1 MKFCV
6 NSREMARAIAPAVEV
21 ATKNCIKEFEY
32 ESLVTLKVEDKKIII
47 SSYGGTASVISSISD
62 SNFGSIN
69 YKCEKEGTITVKALD
84 LNDALT
90 TMEPGDVEVNL
101 KKSELIVTLL
111 SDKSSKRSMA
121 TNDKTVAPPNIGTKS
136 KQSVEI
142 KKEVFLAGLNDVFF
156 APAKEE
162 KMLTYMCMLMET
174 FIKDG
179 EQEARFSAGSGGRFA
194 IKSIRG
200 KKIYKSDEKTH
211 IIFPKNNLSNIK
223 NIVSSLEG
231 TSLLDNGMIE
241 ISTVEQD
248 SSKNIPEQI
257 VLKSNGITLS
267 LFGSESF
274 TKYPELT
281 NIIEHRYP
289 NRIHSDLHGW
299 AFAVGGVNMSRRG
312 HASNIHNTKVVFEE
326 EELRFMVTPQTAH
339 ACTTP
344 VYIGDDKDCVATG
357 EDIWFKC
364 NSEYLTEM
372 IGRAGKQGQVQFNF
386 ESQQILDDIPEDKPK
401 QMKPILVK
409 FPEKSND
416 VDNTTE
422 NFYMFFT
429 VSTK

>member
-6 NSREMARAIAPAVEV
+6 NSREMARAIVPSVEV
-21 ATKNCIKEFEY
+21 ATKNCVKEFDY
-32 ESLVTLKVEDKKIII
+32 EKLITLKVEDKRILAY
-47 SSYGGTASVISSISD
+47 SYGGTASVIASISD

-69 YKCEKEGTITVKALD
+69 YKCEKEGNVTVQALD

-90 TMEPGDVEVNL
+90 TMEPGDVEIEL
-101 KKSELIVTLL
+101 KKNELVVTLI

-121 TNDKTVAPPNIGTKS
+121 TNEKTVVPPNTGTKS
-136 KQSVEI
+136 VQSVEVNR
-142 KKEVFLAGLNDVFF
+142 EAFMAGLNDVFF

-174 FIKDG
+174 FTKSGD
-179 EQEARFSAGSGGRFA
+179 QTVRFSAGSGGRFA
-194 IKSIRG
+194 IKSITG
-200 KKIYKSDEKTH
+200 KKIYKTDTDVK

-223 NIVSSLEG
+223 KIVSSLDGE
-231 TSLLDNGMIE
+231 MVKIK
-241 ISTVEQD
+241 TVEQN

-257 VLKSNGITLS
+257 VLEIDGVELC

-274 TKYPELT
+274 TKYPDLT
-281 NIIEHRYP
+281 NIIEHQYP
-289 NRIHSDLHGW
+289 NRIYSDLAGW
-299 AFAVGGVNMSRRG
+299 SFAIGGVEMSRRD
-312 HASNIHNTKVVFEE
+312 HDSNIHNTEVIFESE
-326 EELRFMVTPQTAH
+326 NERFMVTPQTAH

-344 VYIGDDKDCVATG
+344 IHIVDIDDCVAKG
-357 EDIWFKC
+357 EKIWFKC

-372 IGRAGKQGQVQFNF
+372 ASRAGRQGKVQFNF
-386 ESQQILDDIPEDKPK
+386 ESQEILNDIPKDKPK

-409 FPEKSND
+409 FPEKSNEAKE
-416 VDNTTE
+416 TTE

>member
-1 MKFCV
+1 MKFRV
-6 NSREMARAIAPAVEV
+6 NSRELARAISPLVEV

-32 ESLVTLKVEDKKIII
+32 EGLVTLKVEDKKIIV
-47 SSYGGTASVISSISD
+47 SSYGGTASVVSSISD

-69 YKCEKEGTITVKALD
+69 YKCEKEGTVTVKALN

-90 TMEPGDVEVNL
+90 TMEPGDVEIGL
-101 KKSELIVTLL
+101 KKNELVATLL
-111 SDKSSKRSMA
+111 SDKSSKRSMP
-121 TNDKTVAPPNIGTKS
+121 TNDKVVVPPNTGAKS
-136 KQSVEI
+136 KESVNI

-174 FIKDG
+174 FVKDG
-179 EQEARFSAGSGGRFA
+179 EKMARFSAGSGGRFA
-194 IKSIRG
+194 IKSISG
-200 KKIYKSDEKTH
+200 KKIYEADENTH

-231 TSLLDNGMIE
+231 TSLLDKGMIT
-241 ISTVEQD
+241 IRTVEQD
-248 SSKNIPEQI
+248 SSKSIPDQI
-257 VLKSNGITLS
+257 VIEGNGITLCV
-267 LFGSESF
+267 FGSESF
-274 TKYPELT
+274 TNYPKLT
-281 NIIEHRYP
+281 NIIEHKYP
-289 NRIHSDLHGW
+289 NRIYSDLQGW
-299 AFAVGGVNMSRRG
+299 VFAIGGVEMSRRD
-312 HASNIHNTKVVFEE
+312 HTSNIHNTKVVFEP

-344 VYIGDDKDCVATG
+344 VHIGDDKDCVVTG
-357 EDIWFKC
+357 DNIWFKC

-372 IGRAGKQGQVQFNF
+372 VGRAGKQGKVQFNF
-386 ESQQILDDIPEDKPK
+386 ESQEILEDIPKDKPK

-416 VDNTTE
+416 VDSTTE

>member
-6 NSREMARAIAPAVEV
+6 NSRELARAIAPSVEV
-21 ATKNCIKEFEY
+21 ATKNCVKEFEY
-32 ESLVTLKVEDKKIII
+32 ENLITLKAEDERIVL
-47 SSYGGTASVISSISD
+47 SSYGGTASVVSFISD

-69 YKCEKEGTITVKALD
+69 YDCKKEGTVTVKALD
-84 LNDALT
+84 IKDALT
-90 TMEPGDVEVNL
+90 TMEPGDVEIGLV
-101 KKSELIVTLL
+101 KKELVVTLL
-111 SDKSSKRSMA
+111 SDKSSKRSMPV
-121 TNDKTVAPPNIGTKS
+121 NDKTVVPPNTGIKS
-136 KQSVEI
+136 KDDVNI

-174 FIKDG
+174 FVKDG
-179 EQEARFSAGSGGRFA
+179 EQMARFSAGSGGRFA
-194 IKSIRG
+194 IKTISG
-200 KKIYKSDEKTH
+200 KNIYDSEENTH

-231 TSLLDNGMIE
+231 TSLLDGGTIK
-241 ISTVEQD
+241 IRTVEQNG
-248 SSKNIPEQI
+248 SKNIPEQI
-257 VLKSNGITLS
+257 VLEGNNITLS

-274 TKYPELT
+274 TNYPELT
-281 NIIEHRYP
+281 DIIEHKYP
-289 NRIHSDLHGW
+289 NRIHSDLQGW
-299 AFAVGGVNMSRRG
+299 AFAIGGVEMSRRG
-312 HASNIHNTKVVFEE
+312 HVSNIHNTKVVFESE
-326 EELRFMVTPQTAH
+326 DLRFMVTPQTAH

-344 VYIGDDKDCVATG
+344 VYIGDDEDCVVTG
-357 EDIWFKC
+357 EEIWFKC

-372 IGRAGKQGQVQFNF
+372 VGRAGKQGKVQFNF
-386 ESQQILDDIPEDKPK
+386 ESQEILEDIPKDKPK